1 MFKIIWLVFG
11 FLFLGLG
18 TLGMFLPILPT
29 VPFFILTLY
38 CFSRSSKRVNDWFL
52 QTNLYKKYVDKIV
65 NQKSLC
71 LKSKIIT
78 IFSFTLVFGIAFYC
92 MRRVFV
98 GKIVLLV
105 IWFFHIIYFI
115 FGIKTK
121 EE

>member
-52 QTNLYKKYVDKIV
+52 QTSIYKKYVDKIV
-65 NQKSLC
+65 NKKC
-71 LKSKIIT
+71 LSCKSKLIT